1 MRSSESL
8 ERIAPALVKAQAAFP
23 VVAKDGTAKI
33 VSKTG
38 ASFAYD
44 YATLPD
50 VHAAILPILAA
61 NGLAVIQ
68 GTADEDDSGFTV
80 ETTILHTSAEWYTV
94 RVRVPVASNTAQA
107 AGSGFAYGRRI
118 GLIGAVCVTT
128 DELDDDGAAATH
140 TTAKATT
147 GHITAKGNTTA
158 TVLQGHPTLTQIP
171 PKAPPSSP
179 APRRDTP
186 APKVVPND
194 GLPTSCPVCGDK
206 VYDNRAKKASGEYKP
221 KSKDWN
227 CANKECKTEGY
238 RTGGW
243 LDDGPLAEFA
253 KMPEVLEEAPLEE
266 DAPW

>member
-140 TTAKATT
+140 TTAKA
-147 GHITAKGNTTA
+147 A
-158 TVLQGHPTLTQIP
+158 TPA
-171 PKAPPSSP
+171 KAPPSSP

-186 APKVVPND
+186 APKVVPEAGDPLN
-194 GLPTSCPVCGDK
+194 CPNCGGK
-206 VYDNRAKKASGEYKP
+206 VWNNREKKASGQFKP
-221 KSKDWN
+221 SSPNWS
-227 CANKECKTEGY
+227 CADEVCKKKPGSV
-238 RTGGW
+238 GW
-243 LDDGPLAEFA
+243 PEKGELAEFA
-253 KMPEVLEEAPLEE
+253 KMPAALEEAPLEE